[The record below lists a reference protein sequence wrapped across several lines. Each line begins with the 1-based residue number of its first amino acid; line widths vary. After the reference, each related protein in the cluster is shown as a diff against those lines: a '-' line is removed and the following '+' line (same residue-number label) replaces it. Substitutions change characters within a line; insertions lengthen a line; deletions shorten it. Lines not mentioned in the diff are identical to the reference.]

1 MGKKLVH
8 KTDNVVCFLQS
19 ERFNKILNE
28 WHLEID
34 EIEEALAQY
43 EKLSPELMHLI
54 NRLFIIAS
62 TDSIPK
68 VIKERAINKL
78 FFNTPPQHIGKYL
91 SEKK

>member
-1 MGKKLVH
+1 MYKRQVH

-43 EKLSPELMHLI
+43 EKLSPEMMQLLS
-54 NRLFIIAS
+54 RLFIIAS
-62 TDSIPK
+62 TDRIPK
-68 VIKERAINKL
+68 VIRERAMDKL
-78 FFNTPPQHIGKYL
+78 FVNKPPPHIGKYF
-91 SEKK
+91 SEK